1 MREKDTYFVTSVI
14 LFVEIIILI
23 TFIYFGGD
31 MCCKKIG
38 IALVITIVVSIILVL
53 VIYGTNW
60 LFQVICG
67 YTGEVVCLSKNELHY
82 KCNFKSAK
90 EIYINKD
97 VVNLHYKHFS
107 GLKKLQYVEF
117 YGKHTKI
124 GRYAFYKCKNLKAV
138 HLPEKLK
145 EIKKET
151 FKGCKNLTS
160 VSIPDS
166 VTSIGDNAFN
176 GCSSLTSVTIPSS
189 VTSIGAFAFGDC
201 SSLNT
206 VNYKGTEEQWKA
218 LKENAD
224 KNSGNEAL
232 IKLTPNY
239 INN

>member
-1 MREKDTYFVTSVI
+1 MH
-14 LFVEIIILI
+14 
-23 TFIYFGGD
+23 IY
-31 MCCKKIG
+31 K
-38 IALVITIVVSIILVL
+38 
-53 VIYGTNW
+53 
-60 LFQVICG
+60 ICG
-67 YTGEVVCLSKNELHY
+67 YTGEVVCLSKDELHY
-82 KCNFKSAK
+82 KCNFKSTK

-97 VVNLHYKHFS
+97 VVNLPYKHFS

-117 YGKHTKI
+117 HGEETTI
-124 GRYAFYKCKNLKAV
+124 RANAFENCEKLEAV

-145 EIKKET
+145 EIKEET